1 VGPLPKCGVPVNFLS
16 QAATFLTSGA
26 NWSGSNGIPALLLS
40 QVKLSVV
47 AVVCAT
53 LAGVGLGSLLGHT
66 GRGSFAVLNAANAA
80 RAIPSFAL
88 IILLAIQP
96 AIAKLQESGFVA
108 ASIAMFALAVPP
120 ILTNTYIGVRE
131 VAPEVRSAA
140 LAMGMRPGQLLW
152 RVELPLARP
161 LILAGAR
168 TAAVEVVATATLAAY
183 VGYPDLGTYIFT
195 GLAVNSNV
203 ETFSGAFLVAVVALA
218 VDSLMAAAGRALTP
232 AGLRG
237 SGAHKDTPALRYRAL
252 GRIPVVRAQGGTSK
266 PA

>member
-1 VGPLPKCGVPVNFLS
+1 M
-16 QAATFLTSGA
+16 
-26 NWSGSNGIPALLLS
+26 
-40 QVKLSVV
+40 
-47 AVVCAT
+47 
-53 LAGVGLGSLLGHT
+53 
-66 GRGSFAVLNAANAA
+66 LNAANAA

-96 AIAKLQESGFVA
+96 AIARLQESGFVA

-131 VAPEVRSAA
+131 VSPEVRSAA
-140 LAMGMRPGQLLW
+140 LAMGMKPRQLLW
-152 RVELPLARP
+152 RVELPLAVP

-203 ETFSGAFLVAVVALA
+203 ETFSGAILVAVVALA

-232 AGLRG
+232 AGLRSAG
-237 SGAHKDTPALRYRAL
+237 THKDLPALRYRAL
-252 GRIPVVRAQGGTSK
+252 GRIPIVRTQGSPSK